1 MGSSPETQKL
11 YGRLGS
17 RRRFDPSGDH
27 SELMRDIAASR
38 CLDAIEELLAA
49 APPLTEA
56 QIDRITAVLR
66 GGRR

>member
-17 RRRFDPSGDH
+17 CRRYHPDGDH
-27 SELMRDIAASR
+27 SELMRDIASSR
-38 CLDAIEELLAA
+38 ILDAIEEQLAV
-49 APPLTEA
+49 APPLTDA